1 MMSVVVMAEIT
12 STLSNLFCG
21 SDEEKKEDMKK
32 SEESQDTQTVAGDD
46 GDASK
51 EKVNRKG
58 EKKSATDETATCS
71 SDIAF
76 IINHLHNDL
85 IILSAADTTDSIKSL
100 PSPAGEEATST
111 DKDTKD
117 RLEL

>member
-12 STLSNLFCG
+12 STLSNLFGG

-58 EKKSATDETATCS
+58 EKKSATMRQQ
-71 SDIAF
+71 
-76 IINHLHNDL
+76 HVHQMLHSL
-85 IILSAADTTDSIKSL
+85 LTIFTMILSFSCSC
-100 PSPAGEEATST
+100 
-111 DKDTKD
+111 
-117 RLEL
+117 